1 VILIILVAALFTEL
15 MLSIGKRKLRKS
27 SVSMILETV
36 LFHNFFSPNLDS
48 LMSKYYFRIKNESPN
63 RIAAK
68 RTIR

>member
-1 VILIILVAALFTEL
+1 LIILGAALLTEL
-15 MLSIGKRKLRKS
+15 VLKMGKRKFRKS

-36 LFHNFFSPNLDS
+36 LFHNFFSPNLDR
-48 LMSKYYFRIKNESPN
+48 LMSKYHFRIKNESPN